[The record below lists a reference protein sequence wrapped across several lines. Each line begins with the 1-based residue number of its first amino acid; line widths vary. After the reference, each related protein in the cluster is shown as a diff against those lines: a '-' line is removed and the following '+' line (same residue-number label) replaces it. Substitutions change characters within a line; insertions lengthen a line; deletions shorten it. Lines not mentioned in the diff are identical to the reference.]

1 MHHLQRVL
9 GLSERFA
16 CRVVG
21 QPRSTQRHVP
31 PAQTTEDPD
40 AALRAWLGA
49 YAGKH
54 PRWGHRRAHHD
65 ARGEGWV
72 VNHKK
77 VQRLWREEGL
87 RVIVRK
93 RRKRVGSSTV
103 PPVPTATAANMV
115 WAVDLQYDSTTDGR
129 PIKILSVVDEH
140 TRECLGGLVER
151 SITAEVLAAELN
163 QIAFARGGGPAVL
176 RLDNG
181 PEMIAAALAEWAGT
195 RTGMIFIPPDEPWK
209 NPFIESFNGRL
220 RDECLNLHLFWSLAH
235 AKVTIGDW
243 KEEYNHD
250 RPHSSLGYRT
260 PRAYAAIC
268 TH

>member
-31 PAQTTEDPD
+31 PAQTTENPD
-40 AALRAWLGA
+40 AALRAWLRA

-65 ARGEGWV
+65 ARSEGWV

-195 RTGMIFIPPDEPWK
+195 RTGMIFIPPGEPWK

-220 RDECLNLHLFWSLAH
+220 RDECLNLHLFWSLTH

>member
-1 MHHLQRVL
+1 MV
-9 GLSERFA
+9 
-16 CRVVG
+16 
-21 QPRSTQRHVP
+21 
-31 PAQTTEDPD
+31 DPFRRIRT
-40 AALRAWLGA
+40 L
-49 YAGKH
+49 H
-54 PRWGHRRAHHD
+54 PRT
-65 ARGEGWV
+65 RGGTLVEVWFSLIEGQAIYRGTFGS
-72 VNHKK
+72 VNGLHTKIRPH
-77 VQRLWREEGL
+77 QRLER
-87 RVIVRK
+87 
-93 RRKRVGSSTV
+93 
-103 PPVPTATAANMV
+103 
-115 WAVDLQYDSTTDGR
+115 
-129 PIKILSVVDEH
+129 
-140 TRECLGGLVER
+140 GLVER

-163 QIAFARGGGPAVL
+163 QIAFTRGGGPAVL
-176 RLDNG
+176 RLEKG

-195 RTGMIFIPPDEPWK
+195 RTGMIFIPPGEPWK